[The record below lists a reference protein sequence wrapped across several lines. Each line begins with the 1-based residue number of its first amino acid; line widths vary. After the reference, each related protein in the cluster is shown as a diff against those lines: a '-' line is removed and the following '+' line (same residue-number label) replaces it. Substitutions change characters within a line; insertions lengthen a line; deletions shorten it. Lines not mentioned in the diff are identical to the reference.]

1 MADETELTPLDDR
14 GEQLFDG
21 LETACQIPPWRTN
34 ATTGVRIY
42 HLKAQMAETML
53 DELDSTW
60 RDHLTPQ

>member
-14 GEQLFDG
+14 GKRLLDG
-21 LETACQIPPWRTN
+21 LENDYQIPPWQTN
-34 ATTGVRIY
+34 ETTGARIY